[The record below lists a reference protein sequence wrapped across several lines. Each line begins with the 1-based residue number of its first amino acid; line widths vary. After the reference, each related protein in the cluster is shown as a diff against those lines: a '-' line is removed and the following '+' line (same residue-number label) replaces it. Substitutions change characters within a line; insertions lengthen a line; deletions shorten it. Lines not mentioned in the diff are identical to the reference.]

1 MVQSVLEQL
10 LVGEISTYLG
20 DTTPV
25 FRKSRKNNAFS
36 AISQQLLVGIT
47 RGFLRLQRY
56 TLY

>member
-1 MVQSVLEQL
+1 MVRFELL
-10 LVGEISTYLG
+10 LVGQISTYLG

-25 FRKSRKNNAFS
+25 FRKCRKNNAFS